1 VNQAVVSIKQENAIV
16 VSNSEIMPGVFLL
29 RLESGNLAAQ
39 AKPGQY
45 VMIRCGE
52 NTVLPRPLSIHFVE
66 ETRIGLLFRIVGKG
80 TSWLSQRR
88 PGDAISVFGPLG
100 NAFEIAEEA
109 KTILLVGGGIGV
121 APLYFLAQEARN
133 RGIAVIL
140 IIGAQNKDGLYPD
153 MLLPVG
159 IQIVV
164 ATEDGS
170 LGHHGLVTDLNAK
183 QLKTVDHIFACGPIN
198 MYKTMSKMPVFKKIP
213 VQISLE
219 VRMGCGRGLCY
230 GCTIQTRNG
239 LKKVCEEGP
248 VFNLTDI
255 MWDDPSFSHVI

>member
-1 VNQAVVSIKQENAIV
+1 VKQAVTGIKQENGIV
-16 VSNSEIMPGVFLL
+16 VSNSEIMPGVYLL
-29 RLESGNLAAQ
+29 RLECSNLSAQ

-45 VMIRCGE
+45 VMISCGE

-66 ETRIGLLFRIVGKG
+66 ETRIGLLFRVVGKG
-80 TSWLSQRR
+80 TVWLSQRH
-88 PGDAISVFGPLG
+88 PGDTISVFGPLG
-100 NAFEIAEEA
+100 NSFEIAEEA
-109 KTILLVGGGIGV
+109 KTILLVAGGIGI
-121 APLYFLAQEARN
+121 APLYFLAQQARN
-133 RGIAVIL
+133 RGLSVIL
-140 IIGAQNKDGLYPD
+140 IIGAQNKNGLYPD

-183 QLKTVDHIFACGPIN
+183 QLKTVDHIFACGPLN
-198 MYKTMSKMPVFKKIP
+198 MYKTMAKMPVFKKIP
-213 VQISLE
+213 VQVSLE

-230 GCTIQTRNG
+230 GCTIQTKNG

-255 MWDDPSFSHVI
+255 MWDDVNFKIIL